1 MEFFF
6 LEKKI
11 LAEENNADRG
21 DRDPSIERAFFSS
34 LPLDFSLGLLSPFV
48 EATKEAGEWLRLTA
62 ILPEMDDM
70 TSAKPF

>member
-1 MEFFF
+1 MPTGAIET
-6 LEKKI
+6 L
-11 LAEENNADRG
+11 
-21 DRDPSIERAFFSS
+21 PSSAPFFSS

-62 ILPEMDDM
+62 ILPEMDVM